1 MNWNASYLGLL
12 TALSIGLLIGTVR
25 ERLHKPGPMK
35 AGVRTHGIV
44 ALLGAVTCG
53 MGAEIFIATLLVTG
67 IMIAAGYHQSA
78 QQDPGM
84 TGEFSLMLNVVLA
97 GLAMHDPSLA
107 AGIGVIVAGLLF
119 VKKPLRRFSQ
129 EILTEQELKDALML
143 CAAAL
148 VALPLLPMDAIDPRN
163 ALKPYVMW
171 KIVVLIM
178 GVGMLGHI
186 AMRFAGATWGLPL
199 AGFFAGF
206 ISSTAAVAEFG
217 RKTKANHELAAIAS
231 AAALLATLSS
241 LMLFALVLGTV
252 SPALMASLA
261 WPLGAAGLVLAM
273 VAFYLIRD
281 ASSSHPF
288 ELPATDDAFQ
298 ISHALMIA
306 AVISAVSLCSAWLR
320 TVFGDSGTLATA
332 IVVGLVEIQAAAVG
346 IAQLSPAHSEPSTTA
361 RWGVIGILAASVCS
375 KAFLSYLSGGRN
387 YGRKIATGLVLCLAA
402 AVAAM
407 LLVR

>member
-1 MNWNASYLGLL
+1 MNWNASYLGLI

-35 AGVRTHGIV
+35 AGIRTHGIV
-44 ALLGAVTCG
+44 ALLGAITFG
-53 MGAEIFIATLLVTG
+53 MGPQIFIATLLVAG
-67 IMIAAGYHQSA
+67 FMIAVGYHQTA
-78 QQDPGM
+78 QDDPGM
-84 TGEFSLMLNVVLA
+84 TGEFTLVLNIVVS

-107 AGIGVIVAGLLF
+107 AAIGVVVAGLLF
-119 VKKPLRRFSQ
+119 VKKPLRHFSQ

-148 VALPLLPMDAIDPRN
+148 VALPLLPTEAIDPWN

-186 AMRFAGATWGLPL
+186 AMRASGVTWGLPL
-199 AGFFAGF
+199 AGFFSGF

-217 RKTKANHELAAIAS
+217 RKSKLNPELSTISS

-241 LMLFALVLGTV
+241 LMLFGVVLLAV
-252 SPALMASLA
+252 APALTVSLA
-261 WPLGAAGLVLAM
+261 WSLAAAGLALAM
-273 VAFYLIRD
+273 SAIYLIHG
-281 ASSSHPF
+281 ASNGHPF
-288 ELPATDDAFQ
+288 ELPSTEGAFQ

-306 AVISAVSLCSAWLR
+306 AIISTVSLCSAWLR

-346 IAQLSPAHSEPSTTA
+346 IAQLSPENTEPSAIA
-361 RWGVIGILAASVCS
+361 RWGVLGILAASICS
-375 KAFLSYLSGGRN
+375 KILLAYLSGGRV
-387 YGRKIATGLVLCLAA
+387 YGTKIATGLVLCLAA
-402 AVAAM
+402 AVSAM
-407 LLVR
+407 GLMQ

>member
-1 MNWNASYLGLL
+1 MNWNESYLGIL

-35 AGVRTHGIV
+35 AGVRTHSIV
-44 ALLGAVTCG
+44 ALLGAITFG
-53 MGAEIFIATLLVTG
+53 MGPQIFIATLLVAG
-67 IMIAAGYHQSA
+67 FMIAVGYQQTA
-78 QQDPGM
+78 QDDPGM
-84 TGEFSLMLNVVLA
+84 TGEFTLVLNIVVS

-107 AGIGVIVAGLLF
+107 AAIGVVVAGLVF
-119 VKKPLRRFSQ
+119 VKKPLHHFSQ

-148 VALPLLPMDAIDPRN
+148 VALPLLSHEAIDPWN

-186 AMRFAGATWGLPL
+186 AMRASGVKWGLPL

-217 RKTKANHELAAIAS
+217 RKTKSNPELSTIAS
-231 AAALLATLSS
+231 ASALLATLSS
-241 LMLFALVLGTV
+241 LMLFVLVLVAVAPELT
-252 SPALMASLA
+252 ASLA
-261 WPLGAAGLVLAM
+261 WPLVAAGLVLAL
-273 VAFYLIRD
+273 VAITLIRG
-281 ASSSHPF
+281 ASNGHPF
-288 ELPATDDAFQ
+288 ELPSTQGAFQ

-306 AVISAVSLCSAWLR
+306 AIISAVSLCSAWLR

-332 IVVGLVEIQAAAVG
+332 VVVGLVEIQAAAVS
-346 IAQLSPAHSEPSTTA
+346 IAQLSPKHTEPSATA
-361 RWGVIGILAASVCS
+361 RWGVLAILAASICS
-375 KAFLSYLSGGRN
+375 KVLLAYLSGGRVF
-387 YGRKIATGLVLCLAA
+387 GTKIATGLVLCLAA
-402 AVAAM
+402 AVTVA
-407 LLVR
+407 LLMR